1 MGKSKPQQKK
11 ESKSKKS
18 VLGAGGSVSKQ
29 KMNEDPSKLLEQATL
44 LLQTGQADTAAPLAE
59 RALNDAPA
67 NSPLQLSALNLVAE
81 IYVELGEVE
90 AAMQH
95 FLRAVELDADGSI
108 PESEGGGAEKFLWL
122 AQLNEQGGQASVQW
136 FEKGVATLRN
146 TIRQLE
152 ENPGPAEAIELDEKK
167 RKMANALCGVAEIYM
182 TDLSWEA
189 DAENRCE
196 ALITE
201 ALLVGPHV
209 PEVMQTLA
217 SIRISQL
224 RLDDARAALSRSLEL
239 WKDMPPEDPI
249 IPDFATRI
257 SLARLLMEVS
267 MELEALGVLERLI
280 LEDDQSVEAWYLGGW
295 CLNLLAEKKE
305 APKDAEEEAQ
315 SDVSPEEKRLASL
328 VASREWL
335 KQSLT
340 LYDLV
345 QYEDE
350 PIKEHANELVQEMN
364 KELGEEMEDDEEG
377 EEGEEDW
384 EDEIK
389 SDSDD
394 EMADS

>member
-1 MGKSKPQQKK
+1 MSCTLPLKIPP
-11 ESKSKKS
+11 
-18 VLGAGGSVSKQ
+18 L
-29 KMNEDPSKLLEQATL
+29 NRLL
-44 LLQTGQADTAAPLAE
+44 
-59 RALNDAPA
+59 
-67 NSPLQLSALNLVAE
+67 
-81 IYVELGEVE
+81 
-90 AAMQH
+90 
-95 FLRAVELDADGSI
+95 
-108 PESEGGGAEKFLWL
+108 
-122 AQLNEQGGQASVQW
+122 
-136 FEKGVATLRN
+136 
-146 TIRQLE
+146 TI
-152 ENPGPAEAIELDEKK
+152 
-167 RKMANALCGVAEIYM
+167 
-182 TDLSWEA
+182 TSWEA
-189 DAENRCE
+189 DAESRCE

-209 PEVMQTLA
+209 PEVLQTLA

-305 APKDAEEEAQ
+305 APKDVEEEAE
-315 SDVSPEEKRLASL
+315 SEVSPEEKRHASL

-340 LYDLV
+340 LYDLI

-350 PIKEHANELVQEMN
+350 PIKEHATELVQEMN
-364 KELGEEMEDDEEG
+364 KELGEDMEDDEEG